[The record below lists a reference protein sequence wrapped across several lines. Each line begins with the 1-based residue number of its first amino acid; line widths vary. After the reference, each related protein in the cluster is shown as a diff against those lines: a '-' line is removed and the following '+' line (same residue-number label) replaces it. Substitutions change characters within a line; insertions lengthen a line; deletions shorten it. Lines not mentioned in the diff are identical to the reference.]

1 MLTYVLSWLRGY
13 AVLHLSGGRQER
25 FLNLA
30 LQRDIDVY
38 DINWLADDLLE
49 VKADWQELGALRKIA
64 KITGCEMQIRR
75 SQGLPFACK
84 YLRRRKTFVAGV
96 LVFALGLAALSQLV
110 FAVRVLPQEELSQ
123 LSEETVLQQAAE
135 HGVKPGAIFRR
146 LQTDEIESQL
156 KHEIPELSWVYIE
169 RQGTNVNIKVAE
181 RSIYP
186 EELENATIGAIFA
199 NRDALIEDVLIKRGY
214 AEVSHGQTVHKGEL
228 LVSPLE
234 DGRADAIV
242 RARVWYEGYG
252 EGVVQEELVEPL
264 GKSKFV
270 YRLLGADGADSLI
283 LWGKAPVA
291 EGENTSIKSEISE
304 VKLALNGENFGLQV
318 EKLTPQMSRF
328 VSHSDDEAKA
338 QALEQ
343 ALASLREQIG
353 DENQLLNQ
361 EVEYTL
367 LDGGIWSANVIWEC
381 MEEIGV
387 RKENK

>member
-38 DINWLADDLLE
+38 DINWLGEDLLE
-49 VKADWQELGALRKIA
+49 VKADWQELGRLRKIA

-84 YLRRRKTFVAGV
+84 YLRRRKAFVAGV

-110 FAVRVLPQEELSQ
+110 FAVQVLPQENLEQ
-123 LSEETVLQQAAE
+123 LAADEVLQRAAE
-135 HGVKPGAIFRR
+135 HGVKPGAIFRS
-146 LQTDEIESQL
+146 LPIDEIEQQL

-169 RQGTNVNIKVAE
+169 RQGVNVNIKVAE

-186 EELENATIGAIFA
+186 EELENATIGAILA

-234 DGRADAIV
+234 DGRADAII

-252 EGVVQEELVEPL
+252 EGVTREEVVEPL
-264 GKSKFV
+264 GESRFV
-270 YRLLGADGADSLI
+270 YRLVGADGGKSLI
-283 LWGKAPVA
+283 LWGVPPVV
-291 EGENTSIKSEISE
+291 EGENSGVKSDVSE
-304 VKLALNGENFGLQV
+304 VNIALRGENFRLQV
-318 EKLTPQMSRF
+318 EKLTPQISKF
-328 VSHSDDEAKA
+328 ITHSEDEAKA

-343 ALASLREQIG
+343 ALSSLREQIG
-353 DENQLLNQ
+353 DENKLLNQ
-361 EVEYTL
+361 EVEYVL
-367 LDGGIWSANVIWEC
+367 LDGDVWAANVRWEC
-381 MEEIGV
+381 IEEIGV
-387 RKENK
+387 RE